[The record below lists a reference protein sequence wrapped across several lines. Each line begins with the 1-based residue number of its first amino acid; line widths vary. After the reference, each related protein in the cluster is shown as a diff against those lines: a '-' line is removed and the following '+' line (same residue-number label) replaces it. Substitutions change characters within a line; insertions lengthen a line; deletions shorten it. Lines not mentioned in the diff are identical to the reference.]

1 MANSTKTKAA
11 RAAAR
16 ARLLDAER
24 AARERLRL
32 NMEDLALVFSA
43 RERAEKVSE
52 WIDAE
57 VEKIKAKAAARRE
70 AEDREAGSA
79 LQAMRGRGMAL
90 KELAAMAGISVAEA
104 QRLMRLADESA
115 GAGVPAADAP
125 AAGDEPASPA
135 AAPAPGVG
143 VSSA

>member
-1 MANSTKTKAA
+1 MANSTKTKVA